1 VAVVL
6 LDVGLEVVGVGD
18 RSKTWGQHGESGDC
32 HVVTT
37 VADLIHIVVPRRGHD
52 LGSGPPV
59 WVGYRTLEV
68 AVVFLI
74 LGTSPVLDVMTLAL
88 LALHDPVDAFQGTVL
103 TVVAEAAAELP
114 LLALAMTLVDVA
126 AGVAI
131 APVFVEVSA

>member
-1 VAVVL
+1 
-6 LDVGLEVVGVGD
+6 
-18 RSKTWGQHGESGDC
+18 
-32 HVVTT
+32 
-37 VADLIHIVVPRRGHD
+37 
-52 LGSGPPV
+52 
-59 WVGYRTLEV
+59 V

-74 LGTSPVLDVMTLAL
+74 LGTSPVLDVMTLTL